1 MSLQVCLGAEIQCT
15 FGMAPSVLMVEP
27 EGSPV
32 LINGL
37 PAATI
42 MDFAP
47 FANILPFG
55 MCMSMAN
62 PEVAAATAAALGV
75 LTPMPCIPMTTA
87 PWFPGSEQ
95 VLIDDMPALTET
107 CMCECDWGG
116 LITIGVPGQVNVLT
130 ADV

>member
-1 MSLQVCLGAEIQCT
+1 MGAEIQCT
-15 FGMAPSVLMVEP
+15 FGIAPSVLVVEP

-32 LINGL
+32 LVNGL

-42 MDFAP
+42 MDFVP
-47 FANILPFG
+47 IDNIPTFG
-55 MCMSMAN
+55 MCSSLAN

-75 LTPMPCIPMTTA
+75 LTPMPCIPMTTS

-116 LITIGVPGQVNVLT
+116 LITIGLLPQEFVLT
-130 ADV
+130 SDI